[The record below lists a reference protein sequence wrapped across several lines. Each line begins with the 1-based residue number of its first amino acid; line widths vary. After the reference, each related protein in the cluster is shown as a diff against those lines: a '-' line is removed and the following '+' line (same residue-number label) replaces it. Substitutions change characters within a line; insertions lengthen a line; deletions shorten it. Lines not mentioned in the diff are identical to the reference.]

1 MINSKKKIDGLF
13 LLFSFNSWQLILC
26 FVFAYSLKSVSFH
39 LLRICVFLV
48 SHFFEFS
55 CWLSST
61 NNLIW
66 IFVAFVAFIEVVSLW
81 LVMVI
86 VIGKPVLIAAKCF
99 FLRSFKKEISYLWN
113 DLTQHLP
120 FPFSYLLTKNFR
132 RCCCLLSCWSILTL
146 WSPSYASK
154 TSQTFTTLYEK
165 RNYSLSLLMF
175 PHSFTLICQDTFFAQ
190 K

>member
-1 MINSKKKIDGLF
+1 MF
-13 LLFSFNSWQLILC
+13 
-26 FVFAYSLKSVSFH
+26 
-39 LLRICVFLV
+39 
-48 SHFFEFS
+48 HFFEFS

-99 FLRSFKKEISYLWN
+99 FLCSFKKEISYLWN